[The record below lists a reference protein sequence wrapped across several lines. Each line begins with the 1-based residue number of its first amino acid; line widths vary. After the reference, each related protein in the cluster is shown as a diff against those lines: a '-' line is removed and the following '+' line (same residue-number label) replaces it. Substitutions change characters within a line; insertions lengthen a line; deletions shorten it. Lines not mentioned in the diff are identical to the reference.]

1 MIKTIGIITGLI
13 SILLVLGACT
23 IGFGGGQVELS
34 VLIEPPDAGQVEIRG
49 SGIVASGGATDLKKN
64 DLINM
69 TARANAGW
77 AFDHWESDVTGA
89 QASQALRMDSDKVVR
104 AVFTSAAAP
113 APAAPAPAAPA
124 APAPAAPAAPA
135 PAAPAAMP
143 TATAPSGPTVDLTIL
158 ISPVDSGKV
167 EIGGTEI
174 LAGVAS
180 PIKQNDTIRLTARP
194 ADDSWEFDHW
204 EGDIIESTEQQV
216 SLRMDTAK
224 SARAVFKPSRP
235 SERLVAAFSAA
246 PLSGT
251 APLTVSFEDSSVGS
265 PKQWVWDLDNNGS
278 NDSTESHPVFTY
290 QEAGTYTVRLRISR
304 DDSIDTEIKVGMI
317 TVSE

>member
-1 MIKTIGIITGLI
+1 M
-13 SILLVLGACT
+13 
-23 IGFGGGQVELS
+23 
-34 VLIEPPDAGQVEIRG
+34 
-49 SGIVASGGATDLKKN
+49 
-64 DLINM
+64 
-69 TARANAGW
+69 
-77 AFDHWESDVTGA
+77 
-89 QASQALRMDSDKVVR
+89 
-104 AVFTSAAAP
+104 AP
-113 APAAPAPAAPA
+113 V
-124 APAPAAPAAPA
+124 
-135 PAAPAAMP
+135 PAAMP
-143 TATAPSGPTVDLTIL
+143 TAMAPSGTTVELTVL

-174 LAGVAS
+174 PAGVAS

-194 ADDSWEFDHW
+194 TDDSWEFDHW

-224 SARAVFKPSRP
+224 RARAVFKASRP
-235 SERLVAAFSAA
+235 SERLLAAFSAA

-251 APLTVSFEDSSVGS
+251 APLTVSFEDSSIGS
-265 PKQWVWDLDNNGS
+265 PKEWVWDFDNNAT

-317 TVSE
+317 TISE

>member
-113 APAAPAPAAPA
+113 APAAPAPKATVATPPVMA
-124 APAPAAPAAPA
+124 
-135 PAAPAAMP
+135 P
-143 TATAPSGPTVDLTIL
+143 TAPTVDLTIL
-158 ISPVDSGKV
+158 VSPVDSGKV

-174 LAGVAS
+174 PAGVAS

>member
-1 MIKTIGIITGLI
+1 MLKITGPVLA
-13 SILLVLGACT
+13 LV
-23 IGFGGGQVELS
+23 
-34 VLIEPPDAGQVEIRG
+34 VLIVVSLASCGGNARPSITQAPLTPAQV
-49 SGIVASGGATDLKKN
+49 
-64 DLINM
+64 
-69 TARANAGW
+69 
-77 AFDHWESDVTGA
+77 
-89 QASQALRMDSDKVVR
+89 
-104 AVFTSAAAP
+104 AP
-113 APAAPAPAAPA
+113 APVAP
-124 APAPAAPAAPA
+124 
-135 PAAPAAMP
+135 APAAMP

-216 SLRMDTAK
+216 SLRMDTMK
-224 SARAVFKPSRP
+224 NVRAVFKPSRP